1 MISYNSHLMAIKKS
15 TKTTTSVEK
24 PLIGANDSLR
34 ITLSWEKV
42 EPAYQKTIRE
52 LAKTI
57 KSDGFRQG
65 KVPAQLVEERLGTDK
80 ILERTLEKLLPE
92 AYSEAIKRAG
102 KHPVT
107 QPEFRPIKFAKGNEV
122 VLEAQFAEKPVIE
135 VPNYQKIITKAKKDA
150 DQRLKEQAKD
160 LEKSKSKQKHE
171 SAADSQESKPP
182 TEEQK
187 NEYRLQVIYQALV
200 QHFKPNI
207 PELIVKQEVRA
218 DLDQLVRQLQSM
230 KLELDDYLARRKLT
244 FEKLSEELTIGALG
258 RIQVVF
264 ILDSIASEAKLT
276 VSDEE
281 IADYIKKNLPEDSRK
296 IYLENQHYRRAL
308 AQTLIRNK
316 VTAHLLAI

>member
-1 MISYNSHLMAIKKS
+1 MAIKKS

-24 PLIGANDSLR
+24 PLIGANDTLR
-34 ITLSWEKV
+34 ITLPWEKV
-42 EPAYQKTIRE
+42 KPAYQKTIRE
-52 LAKTI
+52 LAKTM

-65 KVPAQLVEERLGTDK
+65 KVPAELVEERIGSDK
-80 ILERTLEKLLPE
+80 ILERSLEKLLPT
-92 AYSEAIKRAG
+92 AYTEAIKKAG

-122 VLEAQFAEKPVIE
+122 VLEAQFAEKPVIK
-135 VPNYQKIITKAKKDA
+135 VPNYQKIVSKAKKDA
-150 DQRLKEQAKD
+150 DQKLRVQEKEIV
-160 LEKSKSKQKHE
+160 KSKTKHKDASATKSNETSTSKT
-171 SAADSQESKPP
+171 P

-200 QHFKPNI
+200 QNFKPII

-230 KLELDDYLARRKLT
+230 KLELDDYLERRKLT

-264 ILDSIASEAKLT
+264 ILDSIAAEAKLT
-276 VSDEE
+276 VSDDE
-281 IADYIKKNLPEDSRK
+281 IAAYIKKNLPEDSKK